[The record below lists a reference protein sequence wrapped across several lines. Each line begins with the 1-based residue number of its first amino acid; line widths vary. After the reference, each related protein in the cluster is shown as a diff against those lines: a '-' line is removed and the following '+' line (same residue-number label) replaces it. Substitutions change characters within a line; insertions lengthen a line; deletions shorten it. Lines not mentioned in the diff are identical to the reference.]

1 MRKHID
7 SAYKI
12 LSKVYQDGT
21 YSNMAFLGERVSDMS
36 TRLVYG
42 TLEENV
48 KIDYILSQLIEKKPQ
63 KSVLTLLKI
72 GTYALLNLS
81 DVPKFAIVSECVEVA
96 KSNGKGGA
104 SGFIN
109 AVLKKVADGKY
120 SLPKESDENY
130 LSVKYSKPQWF
141 CDKLEKQYG
150 KEVSRIILSAKST
163 TLEHIRINSRMATE
177 SDVEFLL
184 KKNKTDFKKSDVGG
198 YIVKANDTVRHMF
211 DKGLVTFQSPSS
223 ILAVKA
229 LGVTDGAQILDICSA
244 PGGKA
249 VYMSELCPHG
259 KVVACD
265 LYPHRVALI
274 QKYKNRM
281 HTPNVKAVQ
290 ADVCVLN
297 EEWKDAF
304 DFVLCDAP
312 CSCLGTFKKHPDV
325 FLNKDESCISELA
338 ATQRQILENAAKYL
352 KVSGAMVY
360 STCTLFEEENE
371 NVVHDFLEK
380 NVDFVLEHISGL
392 EKIDGGKYL
401 DNKGMIQILPHD
413 EYDGFFIAKIRR
425 VK

>member
-72 GTYALLNLS
+72 GTYALLNLT

-130 LSVKYSKPQWF
+130 LSVTYSKPQWF
-141 CDKLEKQYG
+141 CDKLEKQYR
-150 KEVSRIILSAKST
+150 KEVARIILSAKST

-198 YIVKANDTVRHMF
+198 YIVKANDAVRHMF

-229 LGVTDGAQILDICSA
+229 LCVTDGAQILDICSA

-259 KVVACD
+259 KVIACD

-290 ADVCVLN
+290 ADACVLN
-297 EEWKDAF
+297 DEWKNTF

-338 ATQRQILENAAKYL
+338 TTQRQILENAAKYL
-352 KVSGAMVY
+352 KVGGAMVY

-371 NVVHDFLEK
+371 NVVQDFLEK
-380 NVDFVLEHISGL
+380 NVDFVLEHVSGL

>member
-7 SAYKI
+7 IAYKI

-130 LSVKYSKPQWF
+130 LSVTYSKPQWF

-150 KEVSRIILSAKST
+150 KEVARIILSAKST

-198 YIVKANDTVRHMF
+198 YIVKANDAVRHMF

-290 ADVCVLN
+290 ADACLLN

>member
-120 SLPKESDENY
+120 SLPKESDENC
-130 LSVKYSKPQWF
+130 LSVTYSKPQWF

-150 KEVSRIILSAKST
+150 KEVARIILSAKST
-163 TLEHIRINSRMATE
+163 TLEHIRINSRMTTE

-290 ADVCVLN
+290 ADACVLN

>member
-130 LSVKYSKPQWF
+130 LSVTYSKPQWF

-150 KEVSRIILSAKST
+150 KEVARIILSAKST

-259 KVVACD
+259 EVVACD

-290 ADVCVLN
+290 ADACVLN

-325 FLNKDESCISELA
+325 FLNKDESCINELA
-338 ATQRQILENAAKYL
+338 TTQRQILENAAKYL
-352 KVSGAMVY
+352 KVGGAMVY

-401 DNKGMIQILPHD
+401 DNKGMLQILPHD

>member
-130 LSVKYSKPQWF
+130 LSVTYSKPQWF

-150 KEVSRIILSAKST
+150 KEVARIILSAKST

-198 YIVKANDTVRHMF
+198 YIVKANDAVRHMF

-259 KVVACD
+259 KVIACD

-290 ADVCVLN
+290 ADACVLN
-297 EEWKDAF
+297 EEWKDTF

-338 ATQRQILENAAKYL
+338 TTQRQILENAAKYL
-352 KVSGAMVY
+352 KVGGAMVY
-360 STCTLFEEENE
+360 STCTLFKEENE

>member
-130 LSVKYSKPQWF
+130 LSVTYSKPQWF

-150 KEVSRIILSAKST
+150 KEVARIILSAKST

-259 KVVACD
+259 KVIACD

-281 HTPNVKAVQ
+281 HTPTVKAVQ
-290 ADVCVLN
+290 ADACVLN

-338 ATQRQILENAAKYL
+338 TTQRQILENAAKYL
-352 KVSGAMVY
+352 KVGGAMVY

>member
-290 ADVCVLN
+290 ADACVLN
-297 EEWKDAF
+297 EEWKNTF

-338 ATQRQILENAAKYL
+338 TTQRQILENAAKYL
-352 KVSGAMVY
+352 KVGGAMVY

-371 NVVHDFLEK
+371 NVVQDFLEK

>member
-130 LSVKYSKPQWF
+130 LSVTYSKPQWF

-150 KEVSRIILSAKST
+150 KEVARIILSAKST

-198 YIVKANDTVRHMF
+198 YIVKANDAVRHMF

-290 ADVCVLN
+290 ADACVLN

-325 FLNKDESCISELA
+325 FLNKDERCINELA
-338 ATQRQILENAAKYL
+338 TTQRQILENAAKYL
-352 KVSGAMVY
+352 KVGGAMVY
-360 STCTLFEEENE
+360 STCTRFEEENE

>member
-130 LSVKYSKPQWF
+130 LSVTYSKPQWF

-150 KEVSRIILSAKST
+150 KEVARSILSAKST

-198 YIVKANDTVRHMF
+198 YIVKANDAVRHMF

-290 ADVCVLN
+290 ADACVLN

>member
-12 LSKVYQDGT
+12 LSKVFQEGT

-48 KIDYILSQLIEKKPQ
+48 KIEYILNQLVEKKPQ

-72 GTYALLNLS
+72 GTYALLSLT

-104 SGFIN
+104 SGFVN
-109 AVLKKVADGKY
+109 AVLKKVADNKFA
-120 SLPKESDENY
+120 LPSERDDCY
-130 LSVKYSKPQWF
+130 FSVTYSKPKWF
-141 CDKLEKQYG
+141 CDKLAMQYG
-150 KEVSRIILSAKST
+150 KEKTIEIISAKSD
-163 TLEHIRINSRMATE
+163 TLEHIRINTRMATP

-184 KKNKTDFKKSDVGG
+184 KKNKVEFKKSDVGG
-198 YIVKANDTVRHMF
+198 YIVKATDCVKHLF

-223 ILAVKA
+223 MLAVQS
-229 LGVTDGAQILDICSA
+229 LSVTDGAQVLDICSA

-249 VYMSELCPHG
+249 VYMSEICPHG
-259 KVVACD
+259 KITACD

-281 HTPNVKAVQ
+281 HTPNVKAIQ
-290 ADVCVLN
+290 ADACVVKD
-297 EEWKDAF
+297 EWKDSF

-325 FLNKDESCISELA
+325 FLNKDEKCVEELA
-338 ATQRQILENAAKYL
+338 DTQRKIIENAAKYL
-352 KVSGAMVY
+352 KVGGRMVY
-360 STCTLFEEENE
+360 STCTLFKEENE
-371 NVVHDFLEK
+371 DVVNDFLAK
-380 NVDFVLEHISGL
+380 NDGFTL
-392 EKIDGGKYL
+392 EKIDVLDRIDGGKYKNN
-401 DNKGMIQILPHD
+401 DGTIQILPHE
-413 EYDGFFIAKIRR
+413 EYDGFFIAKLKR

>member
-72 GTYALLNLS
+72 GTYALLNLT

-130 LSVKYSKPQWF
+130 LSVTYSKPQWF

-150 KEVSRIILSAKST
+150 KEVARIILSAKST

-229 LGVTDGAQILDICSA
+229 LGVNDGAQILDICSA

-290 ADVCVLN
+290 ADACVLN
-297 EEWKDAF
+297 EEWKDTF

-325 FLNKDESCISELA
+325 FLNKDERCINELA
-338 ATQRQILENAAKYL
+338 TTQRQILENAAKHVRCL
-352 KVSGAMVY
+352 KKKTRTS
-360 STCTLFEEENE
+360 CTIFS
-371 NVVHDFLEK
+371 K
-380 NVDFVLEHISGL
+380 KTSISCL
-392 EKIDGGKYL
+392 
-401 DNKGMIQILPHD
+401 NT
-413 EYDGFFIAKIRR
+413 
-425 VK
+425 

>member
-130 LSVKYSKPQWF
+130 LSVTYSKPQWF

-150 KEVSRIILSAKST
+150 KEVARIILSAKST

-198 YIVKANDTVRHMF
+198 YIVKANDAVRHMF

-265 LYPHRVALI
+265 LHPHRVALI

-281 HTPNVKAVQ
+281 HTPNIKAVQ
-290 ADVCVLN
+290 ADACVLN

-352 KVSGAMVY
+352 KVGGAMVY

>member
-130 LSVKYSKPQWF
+130 LSVTYSKPQWF

-150 KEVSRIILSAKST
+150 KEVARIILSAKST

-198 YIVKANDTVRHMF
+198 YIVKANDAVRHMF

-229 LGVTDGAQILDICSA
+229 LCVTDGAQILDICSA

-290 ADVCVLN
+290 ADACVLN
-297 EEWKDAF
+297 DEWKNTF

-338 ATQRQILENAAKYL
+338 TTQRQILENAAKYL
-352 KVSGAMVY
+352 KVGGAMVY

>member
-48 KIDYILSQLIEKKPQ
+48 KIDYILSQLIEKKTQ

-130 LSVKYSKPQWF
+130 LSVTYSKPQWF

-150 KEVSRIILSAKST
+150 KEVARIILSAKST

-290 ADVCVLN
+290 ADACVLN

-325 FLNKDESCISELA
+325 FFNKDERCISELA
-338 ATQRQILENAAKYL
+338 TTQRQILENAAKYL
-352 KVSGAMVY
+352 KVGGAMVY

>member
-130 LSVKYSKPQWF
+130 LSVTYSKSQWF

-150 KEVSRIILSAKST
+150 KEVARIILSAKST

-290 ADVCVLN
+290 ADACVLN

-325 FLNKDESCISELA
+325 FLNKDERCISELA

-352 KVSGAMVY
+352 KVGGAMVY

>member
-130 LSVKYSKPQWF
+130 LSVTYSKPQWF

-150 KEVSRIILSAKST
+150 KDIARSILSAKST

-198 YIVKANDTVRHMF
+198 YIVKANDAVRHMF

-259 KVVACD
+259 KVIACD

-290 ADVCVLN
+290 ADACVLN

-338 ATQRQILENAAKYL
+338 TTQRQILENAAKYL
-352 KVSGAMVY
+352 KVGGAMVY

-380 NVDFVLEHISGL
+380 NVDFVLEHVSGL

>member
-72 GTYALLNLS
+72 GTYALLNLT

-120 SLPKESDENY
+120 ALPKESDENY
-130 LSVKYSKPQWF
+130 LYVTYSKPQWF

-150 KEVSRIILSAKST
+150 KEIARIILSAKST

-198 YIVKANDTVRHMF
+198 YIVKANDAVRHMF

-229 LGVTDGAQILDICSA
+229 LCVTDGAQILDICSA

-290 ADVCVLN
+290 ADACLLN

-325 FLNKDESCISELA
+325 FLNKDESCINELA
-338 ATQRQILENAAKYL
+338 TTQIQILENAAKYL
-352 KVSGAMVY
+352 KVGGAMVY

>member
-130 LSVKYSKPQWF
+130 LSVTYSKPQWF

-150 KEVSRIILSAKST
+150 KEVARIILSAKST

-198 YIVKANDTVRHMF
+198 YIVKANDAVRHMF

-290 ADVCVLN
+290 ADACVLN
-297 EEWKDAF
+297 DEWKNTF

-338 ATQRQILENAAKYL
+338 ATQRKILENAAKYL

-413 EYDGFFIAKIRR
+413 EYDGFCIAKIRR

>member
-72 GTYALLNLS
+72 GTYALLNLT

-130 LSVKYSKPQWF
+130 LSVTYSKPQWF

-150 KEVSRIILSAKST
+150 KEVARIILSAKST

-229 LGVTDGAQILDICSA
+229 LGVNDGAQILDICSA

-290 ADVCVLN
+290 ADACVLN
-297 EEWKDAF
+297 EEWKDTF

-325 FLNKDESCISELA
+325 FLNKDERCINELA
-338 ATQRQILENAAKYL
+338 TTQRQILENAAKYL
-352 KVSGAMVY
+352 KVGGAMVY

-401 DNKGMIQILPHD
+401 DNKCMIQILPHD

>member
-48 KIDYILSQLIEKKPQ
+48 KIDYILSHLIEKKPQ

-130 LSVKYSKPQWF
+130 LSVTYSKPQWF

-150 KEVSRIILSAKST
+150 KEVARIILSAKST

-198 YIVKANDTVRHMF
+198 YIVKANDAVRHMF

-290 ADVCVLN
+290 ADACVLN

-338 ATQRQILENAAKYL
+338 TTQRQILENAAKYL
-352 KVSGAMVY
+352 KVGGAMVY

-380 NVDFVLEHISGL
+380 NVDFVLEHVIGL

>member
-130 LSVKYSKPQWF
+130 LSVTYSKPQWF

-150 KEVSRIILSAKST
+150 KEVARIILSAKST

-198 YIVKANDTVRHMF
+198 YIVKANDAVRHMF

-290 ADVCVLN
+290 ADACVLN

-312 CSCLGTFKKHPDV
+312 CSCLGTLKKHPDV
-325 FLNKDESCISELA
+325 FLNKDERCINELA
-338 ATQRQILENAAKYL
+338 TTQRQILENAAKYL
-352 KVSGAMVY
+352 KVGGAMVY

>member
-130 LSVKYSKPQWF
+130 LSVTYSKPQWF

-150 KEVSRIILSAKST
+150 KEVARIILSAKST
-163 TLEHIRINSRMATE
+163 TLEHIRINSRMASE

-198 YIVKANDTVRHMF
+198 YIVKANDAVRHMF

-229 LGVTDGAQILDICSA
+229 LCVTDGAQILDICSA

-259 KVVACD
+259 KVIACD

-281 HTPNVKAVQ
+281 HTPNVKAIQ
-290 ADVCVLN
+290 ADACVLN

-338 ATQRQILENAAKYL
+338 ATQRKILENAAKYL
-352 KVSGAMVY
+352 KVGGAMVY

>member
-130 LSVKYSKPQWF
+130 LSVTYSKPQRF
-141 CDKLEKQYG
+141 CDKLE
-150 KEVSRIILSAKST
+150 
-163 TLEHIRINSRMATE
+163 
-177 SDVEFLL
+177 
-184 KKNKTDFKKSDVGG
+184 
-198 YIVKANDTVRHMF
+198 
-211 DKGLVTFQSPSS
+211 
-223 ILAVKA
+223 
-229 LGVTDGAQILDICSA
+229 
-244 PGGKA
+244 
-249 VYMSELCPHG
+249 
-259 KVVACD
+259 
-265 LYPHRVALI
+265 
-274 QKYKNRM
+274 
-281 HTPNVKAVQ
+281 
-290 ADVCVLN
+290 
-297 EEWKDAF
+297 
-304 DFVLCDAP
+304 
-312 CSCLGTFKKHPDV
+312 
-325 FLNKDESCISELA
+325 
-338 ATQRQILENAAKYL
+338 
-352 KVSGAMVY
+352 
-360 STCTLFEEENE
+360 
-371 NVVHDFLEK
+371 
-380 NVDFVLEHISGL
+380 
-392 EKIDGGKYL
+392 
-401 DNKGMIQILPHD
+401 
-413 EYDGFFIAKIRR
+413 
-425 VK
+425 

>member
-12 LSKVYQDGT
+12 LSKVYQVGT

-130 LSVKYSKPQWF
+130 LSVTYSKPQWF

-150 KEVSRIILSAKST
+150 KEVARIILSAKST

-229 LGVTDGAQILDICSA
+229 LGVTDGAHILDICSA

-290 ADVCVLN
+290 ADACVLN
-297 EEWKDAF
+297 DEWKNTF

-352 KVSGAMVY
+352 KVGGAMVY
-360 STCTLFEEENE
+360 STCTLFKEENE
-371 NVVHDFLEK
+371 NVVQDFLET
-380 NVDFVLEHISGL
+380 NVDFVLEHVSGL

>member
-96 KSNGKGGA
+96 KSNGKCGA

-130 LSVKYSKPQWF
+130 LSVTYSKPQWF

-150 KEVSRIILSAKST
+150 KEVARIILSAKST

-259 KVVACD
+259 KVIACD

-290 ADVCVLN
+290 ADACVLN
-297 EEWKDAF
+297 DGWKDAF

-352 KVSGAMVY
+352 KVGGAMVY
-360 STCTLFEEENE
+360 STCTLFKEENE

>member
-42 TLEENV
+42 TLEEDV

-150 KEVSRIILSAKST
+150 KEVARIILSAKST

-184 KKNKTDFKKSDVGG
+184 KKNKTDFKRSDVGG

-290 ADVCVLN
+290 ADACVLN

-371 NVVHDFLEK
+371 NVAHDFLKK

>member
-63 KSVLTLLKI
+63 KSVITLLKI

-130 LSVKYSKPQWF
+130 LSVTYSKPQWF

-150 KEVSRIILSAKST
+150 KEVARIILSAKST

-290 ADVCVLN
+290 ADACVLN

-338 ATQRQILENAAKYL
+338 TTQRQILENAAKYL

>member
-130 LSVKYSKPQWF
+130 LSVTYSKPQWF

-150 KEVSRIILSAKST
+150 KEVARIILSAKST

-198 YIVKANDTVRHMF
+198 YIVKANDAVRHMF

-259 KVVACD
+259 KVIACD

-290 ADVCVLN
+290 ADACVLN
-297 EEWKDAF
+297 DEWKTLST
-304 DFVLCDAP
+304 LCYA
-312 CSCLGTFKKHPDV
+312 TR
-325 FLNKDESCISELA
+325 LA
-338 ATQRQILENAAKYL
+338 RA
-352 KVSGAMVY
+352 
-360 STCTLFEEENE
+360 
-371 NVVHDFLEK
+371 
-380 NVDFVLEHISGL
+380 
-392 EKIDGGKYL
+392 
-401 DNKGMIQILPHD
+401 
-413 EYDGFFIAKIRR
+413 
-425 VK
+425 

>member
-63 KSVLTLLKI
+63 KSLLTLLKI

-150 KEVSRIILSAKST
+150 KEVARIILSAKST

-229 LGVTDGAQILDICSA
+229 LGVSDGAQILDICSA

-290 ADVCVLN
+290 ADACVLN

-338 ATQRQILENAAKYL
+338 ATQRKIFENAAKYL
-352 KVSGAMVY
+352 KVGGAMVY

-401 DNKGMIQILPHD
+401 ANKGMIQILPHD

>member
-63 KSVLTLLKI
+63 KCVLTLLKI

-130 LSVKYSKPQWF
+130 LSVTYSKPQWF

-150 KEVSRIILSAKST
+150 KEVARIILSAKST

-198 YIVKANDTVRHMF
+198 YIVKANDAVRHMF

-290 ADVCVLN
+290 ADACVLN
-297 EEWKDAF
+297 EEWKDTF

-352 KVSGAMVY
+352 KVGGAMVY

>member
-130 LSVKYSKPQWF
+130 LSVTYSKPQWF

-150 KEVSRIILSAKST
+150 KEVARIILSAKST

-198 YIVKANDTVRHMF
+198 YIVKANDAVRHMF

-290 ADVCVLN
+290 ADACVLN
-297 EEWKDAF
+297 DEWKNTF

-325 FLNKDESCISELA
+325 FLNKDESCINELA
-338 ATQRQILENAAKYL
+338 TTQRQILENAAKYL
-352 KVSGAMVY
+352 KVGGAMVY
-360 STCTLFEEENE
+360 STCTLFKEENE

>member
-1 MRKHID
+1 
-7 SAYKI
+7 
-12 LSKVYQDGT
+12 
-21 YSNMAFLGERVSDMS
+21 MAFLGERVSDMS

-130 LSVKYSKPQWF
+130 LSVTYSKPQWF

-150 KEVSRIILSAKST
+150 KEVARNILSAKST

-198 YIVKANDTVRHMF
+198 YIVKANDAVRHMF

-290 ADVCVLN
+290 ADACVLN
-297 EEWKDAF
+297 DEWKNTF

-352 KVSGAMVY
+352 KVGGAMVY
-360 STCTLFEEENE
+360 STCTLFKEENE
-371 NVVHDFLEK
+371 NVVQDFLET

>member
-130 LSVKYSKPQWF
+130 LSVTYSKPQWF

-150 KEVSRIILSAKST
+150 KEVARIILSAKST

-223 ILAVKA
+223 MLAVKA

-290 ADVCVLN
+290 ADACVLN

-325 FLNKDESCISELA
+325 FLNKDERCISELA

-352 KVSGAMVY
+352 KVGGAMVY

>member
-42 TLEENV
+42 TLEEDV

-81 DVPKFAIVSECVEVA
+81 NVPKFAIVSECVEVA

-130 LSVKYSKPQWF
+130 LSVTYSKPQWF

-150 KEVSRIILSAKST
+150 KEVARSILSAKST

-198 YIVKANDTVRHMF
+198 YIVKANDAVRHMF

-290 ADVCVLN
+290 ADACVLN
-297 EEWKDAF
+297 DEWKDAF

-338 ATQRQILENAAKYL
+338 TTQRQILENAAKYL
-352 KVSGAMVY
+352 KVGGAMVY

>member
-120 SLPKESDENY
+120 SLPKESDENS
-130 LSVKYSKPQWF
+130 LSVTYSKPQWF

-150 KEVSRIILSAKST
+150 KEVARSILSAKST

-259 KVVACD
+259 KVIACD

-290 ADVCVLN
+290 ADACVLN
-297 EEWKDAF
+297 DEWKDAF

-352 KVSGAMVY
+352 KVGGAMVY
-360 STCTLFEEENE
+360 STCTLFKEENE
-371 NVVHDFLEK
+371 NVVQDFLEK
-380 NVDFVLEHISGL
+380 NVDFVLEHVSGL

>member
-48 KIDYILSQLIEKKPQ
+48 KIDYILSQLIEKKTQ

-130 LSVKYSKPQWF
+130 LSVTYSKPQWF

-150 KEVSRIILSAKST
+150 KEVARIILSAKST

-290 ADVCVLN
+290 ADACVLN

-325 FLNKDESCISELA
+325 FLNKDERCISELA
-338 ATQRQILENAAKYL
+338 TTQRKILENAAKYL
-352 KVSGAMVY
+352 KVGGAMVY

>member
-130 LSVKYSKPQWF
+130 LSVTYSKPQWF

-150 KEVSRIILSAKST
+150 KDIARSILSAKST

-198 YIVKANDTVRHMF
+198 YIVKANDAVRHMF

-259 KVVACD
+259 KVIACD

-290 ADVCVLN
+290 ADACVLN
-297 EEWKDAF
+297 DEWKNTF

-325 FLNKDESCISELA
+325 FLNKDERCINELA
-338 ATQRQILENAAKYL
+338 TTQRQILENAAKYL
-352 KVSGAMVY
+352 KVGGAMVY

-371 NVVHDFLEK
+371 NVVLDFLEK
-380 NVDFVLEHISGL
+380 NVDFVLEHVSGL

>member
-72 GTYALLNLS
+72 GTYALLNLT

-130 LSVKYSKPQWF
+130 LSVTYSKPQWF

-150 KEVSRIILSAKST
+150 KEVARSILSAKST

-290 ADVCVLN
+290 ADACVLN
-297 EEWKDAF
+297 EEWKDTF

-325 FLNKDESCISELA
+325 LLNKDESCISELA
-338 ATQRQILENAAKYL
+338 TTQRQILENAAKYL
-352 KVSGAMVY
+352 KVGGAMVY

-380 NVDFVLEHISGL
+380 YVDFVLEHISGL

>member
-1 MRKHID
+1 
-7 SAYKI
+7 
-12 LSKVYQDGT
+12 
-21 YSNMAFLGERVSDMS
+21 MS
-36 TRLVYG
+36 VT
-42 TLEENV
+42 
-48 KIDYILSQLIEKKPQ
+48 
-63 KSVLTLLKI
+63 
-72 GTYALLNLS
+72 
-81 DVPKFAIVSECVEVA
+81 
-96 KSNGKGGA
+96 
-104 SGFIN
+104 
-109 AVLKKVADGKY
+109 
-120 SLPKESDENY
+120 
-130 LSVKYSKPQWF
+130 YSKPQWF

-150 KEVSRIILSAKST
+150 KDIARSILSAKST

-259 KVVACD
+259 KVIACD

-290 ADVCVLN
+290 ADACVLN
-297 EEWKDAF
+297 DEWKNTF

-338 ATQRQILENAAKYL
+338 TTQRQILENAAKYL
-352 KVSGAMVY
+352 KVGGAMVY